1 MADVVVRLKGADM
14 VVVWAL
20 VVSNGGFLVAPTS
33 KSWWSVRDPLA
44 RRFSAMEDSRVDGNV
59 GFSHTHEP
67 AFTSY
72 ILPSYLFSEH
82 ITELA

>member
-1 MADVVVRLKGADM
+1 MRLKGADI
-14 VVVWAL
+14 VLVWAL

-59 GFSHTHEP
+59 GFSHIHEP

-72 ILPSYLFSEH
+72 ILVSYL
-82 ITELA
+82 LAGIY

>member
-1 MADVVVRLKGADM
+1 M

-44 RRFSAMEDSRVDGNV
+44 RRFSAMKDSRVDGTA
-59 GFSHTHEP
+59 GLAIYMS
-67 AFTSY
+67 
-72 ILPSYLFSEH
+72 LPSLLISFLH
-82 ITELA
+82 AFLAGI

>member
-1 MADVVVRLKGADM
+1 MRLKGADI
-14 VVVWAL
+14 VLVWAL

-59 GFSHTHEP
+59 GYTRACLHFLYPSFITFSGH
-67 AFTSY
+67 
-72 ILPSYLFSEH
+72 IL
-82 ITELA
+82 ELA